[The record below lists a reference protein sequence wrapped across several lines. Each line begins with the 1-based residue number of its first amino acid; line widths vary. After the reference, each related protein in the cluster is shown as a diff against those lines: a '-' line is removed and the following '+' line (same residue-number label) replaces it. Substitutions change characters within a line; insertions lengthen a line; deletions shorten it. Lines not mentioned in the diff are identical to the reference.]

1 MTRALELSNSDN
13 WELIHNENTSA
24 VLVPKIGGGF
34 IAAPIPEISIAVLL
48 NVFVVA
54 VRVATDIPE
63 GRVWKFAGHLKQNV
77 STGIA
82 FENSQDAS
90 FSRRQPLF
98 LDKINLVVFPRISS
112 SYSIS
117 IQVPDWFLNASVAL
131 WRYTGP
137 DYDSDLARI
146 EQKIDDISNYG
157 AG

>member
-1 MTRALELSNSDN
+1 MTRALELGNSGN

-34 IAAPIPEISIAVLL
+34 IAAPIPEIEISVLL
-48 NVFVVA
+48 NNFVVA
-54 VRVATDIPE
+54 VRVATDVPE
-63 GRVWKFAGHLKQNV
+63 GRRWRFAGHLKQNV

-90 FSRRQPLF
+90 FTTRRPLS
-98 LDKINLVVFPRISS
+98 LDKINLVIFPRISG

-117 IQVPDWFLNASVAL
+117 IQVPDWFLNASVAV
-131 WRYTGP
+131 WHYTGP

-146 EQKIDDISNYG
+146 ESKID
-157 AG
+157 AL